1 MLNIPRHHI
10 VPLCL
15 CLLGAVSTARAVL
28 NHHAGVFEPDAGVVC
43 DRHSGFCAD
52 AQGGS
57 LQETRRYLGRRAPAL
72 LQSSAGAQGHED
84 AFSLSDG
91 RRCERSAQTCWRG
104 RDHAV
109 PDTGLTRH
117 LYGSGI

>member
-1 MLNIPRHHI
+1 MLKIRRHHI

-15 CLLGAVSTARAVL
+15 CLLGTVSTARAVL

-52 AQGGS
+52 AQGVS
-57 LQETRRYLGRRAPAL
+57 RQETRRYLGGRASAL
-72 LQSSAGAQGHED
+72 LQSSAGARGDAD

-91 RRCERSAQTCWRG
+91 RRCERSARTCWRG

-109 PDTGLTRH
+109 PDAGLTRH
-117 LYGSGI
+117 LYGREI

>member
-52 AQGGS
+52 AQG
-57 LQETRRYLGRRAPAL
+57 
-72 LQSSAGAQGHED
+72 HED

-104 RDHAV
+104 LDHAV